1 MGLLAAVVA
10 ACLVGHAAS
19 GDGIRS
25 IGLRVVLPIGTTP
38 FLLGL
43 EARGD
48 VAFGV
53 ATGSFFL
60 SAEGNALITLSC
72 DLRLGDGEGAA
83 RTFVR
88 LTTGLVYFDR
98 THYLPSVLV
107 GGGLAFEVPVSSF
120 LAVAAAGEFIYP
132 FAFPVP
138 MVSASGRWVL
148 P

>member
-1 MGLLAAVVA
+1 MGLLVSVVA
-10 ACLVGHAAS
+10 VCLVGQTAF
-19 GDGIRS
+19 GGGIRS
-25 IGLRVVLPIGTTP
+25 IGLRVVLPIGNTP

-48 VAFGV
+48 LAFGV

-60 SAEGNALITLSC
+60 SAEGKALITLSC
-72 DLRLGDGEGAA
+72 DLRLGSDEAA
-83 RTFVR
+83 AKTFVR

-98 THYLPSVLV
+98 THYLPSLLV
-107 GGGLAFEVPVSSF
+107 GAGLTFEVPVSSF
-120 LAVAAAGEFIYP
+120 LGVAAAGEFIYP

-138 MVSASGRWVL
+138 MVSASGRWVF

>member
-10 ACLVGHAAS
+10 ACIVGQAAF
-19 GDGIRS
+19 GDGLRS
-25 IGLRVVLPIGTTP
+25 IGLRVVLPIGNAP
-38 FLLGL
+38 FLVGL

-48 VAFGV
+48 LAFGV

-60 SAEGNALITLSC
+60 SAEGKALITISC
-72 DLRLGDGEGAA
+72 DLDLGDNDGAA

-88 LTTGLVYFDR
+88 LTTGLAYFDR
-98 THYLPSVLV
+98 TQYLPSLLV
-107 GGGLAFEVPVSSF
+107 GGGLAFEIPVSSF
-120 LAVAAAGEFIYP
+120 LAVAAAAEFIYP

-138 MVSASGRWVL
+138 MVSASGCWVL

>member
-1 MGLLAAVVA
+1 MGLLVAVVA
-10 ACLVGHAAS
+10 VCLVGQVAF

-25 IGLRVVLPIGTTP
+25 IGLRVVLPIGNTP
-38 FLLGL
+38 FLLGI

-48 VAFGV
+48 LAFGV

-60 SAEGNALITLSC
+60 SAEGKALITISC
-72 DLRLGDGEGAA
+72 DLRLGSDEAAA

-98 THYLPSVLV
+98 TQYLPSLLV
-107 GGGLAFEVPVSSF
+107 GGGLTLEVPVSSF

-138 MVSASGRWVL
+138 MVSASGRWVFL
-148 P
+148 

>member
-1 MGLLAAVVA
+1 MGLCVAVIAVGLAGQA
-10 ACLVGHAAS
+10 AFGAGV
-19 GDGIRS
+19 RS
-25 IGLRVVLPIGTTP
+25 VGLRVVLPIGNAP
-38 FLLGL
+38 LLFGL

-48 VAFGV
+48 VAFGI
-53 ATGSFFL
+53 ATGSLFL
-60 SAEGNALITLSC
+60 SAKGNALITLSC
-72 DLRLGDGEGAA
+72 DLRLGEAAAAA

-98 THYLPSVLV
+98 SRLLPSIVL
-107 GGGLAFEVPVSSF
+107 GGGLTFEVPVSPT
-120 LAVAAAGEFIYP
+120 LAFAAAGELLYP

>member
-1 MGLLAAVVA
+1 MGLVVA
-10 ACLVGHAAS
+10 MVAVCLLGHAAL

-25 IGLRVVLPIGTTP
+25 IGLRVVLPIGNTP

-60 SAEGNALITLSC
+60 SAEGKVLITISC
-72 DLRLGDGEGAA
+72 DLRFGDNEGAA

-98 THYLPSVLV
+98 THYLPSLLV
-107 GGGLAFEVPVSSF
+107 GAGLTFEVPVSSF

-138 MVSASGRWVL
+138 MVSASGRWVF

>member
-1 MGLLAAVVA
+1 MGLVVA
-10 ACLVGHAAS
+10 MVAVCLLGRAAL

-25 IGLRVVLPIGTTP
+25 IGLRVVLPIGNTP

-60 SAEGNALITLSC
+60 SAEGKVLITISC
-72 DLRLGDGEGAA
+72 DLSFGAGEAGA

-98 THYLPSVLV
+98 THYLPSLLV
-107 GGGLAFEVPVSSF
+107 GAGLTFEVPVSSF

-138 MVSASGRWVL
+138 MVSASGRWVF

>member
-1 MGLLAAVVA
+1 MGLFVAVA
-10 ACLVGHAAS
+10 ALCFAGQAAL

-25 IGLRVVLPIGTTP
+25 VGLRVVLPIGDTP

-48 VAFGV
+48 VAFGI

-60 SAEGNALITLSC
+60 SAEGKTLITISC
-72 DLRLGDGEGAA
+72 DLRLGSDEGATS
-83 RTFVR
+83 TFVR

-98 THYLPSVLV
+98 THYLPSLLF
-107 GGGLAFEVPVSSF
+107 GAGLTFEVPVSSF
-120 LAVAAAGEFIYP
+120 LGVAAAGEFIYP

-138 MVSASGRWVL
+138 MVSASGRWIL

>member
-1 MGLLAAVVA
+1 MGLLVAVVA
-10 ACLVGHAAS
+10 VCLVGQAAF

-25 IGLRVVLPIGTTP
+25 VGLRVVLPIGNTP
-38 FLLGL
+38 FLFGL
-43 EARGD
+43 EASGD

-53 ATGSFFL
+53 VTGSFFL
-60 SAEGNALITLSC
+60 SAEGKALITISC
-72 DLRLGDGEGAA
+72 DLRLGSDEAAA

-98 THYLPSVLV
+98 THYLPSLLV
-107 GGGLAFEVPVSSF
+107 GAGLAFEVPVSSF

-138 MVSASGRWVL
+138 MVSTSGRWVF

>member
-1 MGLLAAVVA
+1 MGLVVA
-10 ACLVGHAAS
+10 MVVVCLLGHATF

-25 IGLRVVLPIGTTP
+25 IGLRVVLPIGNTP

-43 EARGD
+43 EASGD

-60 SAEGNALITLSC
+60 SADGKTLITISC
-72 DLRLGDGEGAA
+72 DLPFGGGEAGA

-98 THYLPSVLV
+98 THYLPSLLV

>member
-1 MGLLAAVVA
+1 MGLLVVA
-10 ACLVGHAAS
+10 VAVCLVGHAAF
-19 GDGIRS
+19 GAGIRS
-25 IGLRVVLPIGTTP
+25 IGLRVVLPIGSAP
-38 FLLGL
+38 FLLGI

-48 VAFGV
+48 LAFGV

-60 SAEGNALITLSC
+60 SAEGKALITISC
-72 DLRLGDGEGAA
+72 DLRLGSDDAAA

-98 THYLPSVLV
+98 THYLPSLLV
-107 GGGLAFEVPVSSF
+107 GGGLTLEVPVSPV
-120 LAVAAAGEFIYP
+120 LAVAVAGEFIYP

-138 MVSASGRWVL
+138 MVSASGRWVF